1 MKRHKRI
8 LVIIYITIVAT
19 ALSGCW
25 DSKELDDLA
34 IPLVGAYDLILEEEK
49 EYPDDKYLVTA
60 GIPVF
65 YEDVKDKFH
74 IISSAG
80 RIVGETRGR
89 RNTELGEQVIY
100 GQLQILL
107 FGEELARN
115 ENLIE
120 LIDIITRNPSIKASL
135 YLIVVK
141 GRAVDLMKRPIHAYP
156 NIGEYLRELLKNSR
170 NNNFYPYTTL
180 YTFNRDLITYETA
193 AILPH
198 VIYSNGDIT
207 LSGCCLANKGK
218 VEAELGREETET
230 LVMLRGIKCQGDLS
244 FEAVKDGKT
253 IDYVTFQGSNER
265 RVVMQQQGGKYNFNI
280 QIKLDGVIVEHLKQI
295 PMEDGEDLPKLF
307 KESLE
312 QHIKARAESI
322 VEKVQKEFKFD
333 ALSLAN
339 YVKAHTREKLTK
351 EDIDRIISEADINVE
366 VKAHIRSAG
375 GKT

>member
-8 LVIIYITIVAT
+8 LVIIYIAVASI

-74 IISSAG
+74 IISSTG

-100 GQLQILL
+100 GQLQMLL
-107 FGEELARN
+107 FGEELAKR

-120 LIDIITRNPSIKASL
+120 LIDIITRNASIKASL

-170 NNNFYPYTTL
+170 KSNFYPYSTL

-193 AILPH
+193 AMIPH
-198 VIYSNGDIT
+198 VIYNDGDIS
-207 LSGCCLANKGK
+207 LSGCCLVNKGK
-218 VEAELGREETET
+218 VMAELGREETET
-230 LVMLRGIKCQGDLS
+230 LVMLRGTKCQGDIS
-244 FEAVKDGKT
+244 FEVVKDGKA
-253 IDYVTFQGSNER
+253 IDLATFQGGNER
-265 RVVMQQQGGKYNFNI
+265 RVAIQRTGDKYIFNI
-280 QIKLDGVIVEHLKQI
+280 QIKLDGVIVEHMKQK
-295 PMEDGEDLPKLF
+295 PMNDGEDMPKIF

-312 QHIKARAESI
+312 QHIKGRADSI
-322 VEKVQKEFKFD
+322 VEKCQKEFKFD

-351 EDIDRIISEADINVE
+351 EDIDRIISEADINIE
-366 VKAHIRSAG
+366 VNAHIRSAG